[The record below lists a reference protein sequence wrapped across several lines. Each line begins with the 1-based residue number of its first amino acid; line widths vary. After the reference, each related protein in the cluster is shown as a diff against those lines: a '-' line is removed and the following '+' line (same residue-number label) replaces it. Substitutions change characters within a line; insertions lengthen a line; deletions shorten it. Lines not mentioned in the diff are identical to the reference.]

1 MLRLKHVKLGLDMG
15 VMIGHQ
21 GGPQMSENVEKF
33 IAINFPHLNNTLK
46 LPKNTNFENIDSTYS
61 P

>member
-1 MLRLKHVKLGLDMG
+1 MHVQ
-15 VMIGHQ
+15 Q
-21 GGPQMSENVEKF
+21 GGPQMSENVEKC

-46 LPKNTNFENIDSTYS
+46 LLKNTDFDNIYSTYS